1 MDLPRIGLDVPDKRT
16 AVTAIDSIMR
26 AESRGVPMIWSTVGG
41 LRPDAMTFY
50 AAALARTTSINLGTA
65 IVPTYPRHPAMLYT
79 QAIVLH
85 QIAPGRFRLGIG
97 PSHRSN
103 MVDAFGLDFGKPLDH
118 LREYLTV
125 LRSLLESGEV
135 EFSGDYFSVNISG
148 GAPAPMPLYVSAL
161 RKNAF
166 RLAGEIADGAISWL
180 CPVHY
185 LRETAIPS
193 MRDGAAEAGRTMP
206 RMIAHV
212 PVVMTTDLGTVH
224 NVAGPVVGR
233 YARQPFYANMFADA
247 GFPVGE
253 GGKVTDELLDHLVVN
268 GDEAT
273 VRDRLASI
281 LDTEIDELL
290 VMLIPGDDPAGEEEA
305 LSKIIAELAG

>member
-1 MDLPRIGLDVPDKRT
+1 
-16 AVTAIDSIMR
+16 
-26 AESRGVPMIWSTVGG
+26 
-41 LRPDAMTFY
+41 
-50 AAALARTTSINLGTA
+50 
-65 IVPTYPRHPAMLYT
+65 
-79 QAIVLH
+79 
-85 QIAPGRFRLGIG
+85 
-97 PSHRSN
+97 
-103 MVDAFGLDFGKPLDH
+103 
-118 LREYLTV
+118 
-125 LRSLLESGEV
+125 
-135 EFSGDYFSVNISG
+135 
-148 GAPAPMPLYVSAL
+148 
-161 RKNAF
+161 
-166 RLAGEIADGAISWL
+166 
-180 CPVHY
+180 
-185 LRETAIPS
+185 
-193 MRDGAAEAGRTMP
+193 
-206 RMIAHV
+206 V